1 MDFLTLQKNKCMYI
15 HREIDKELI
24 NWKNSS
30 TRKPLLIRGA
40 RQVGKSSAIRN
51 LGESF
56 NHFIEINFDE
66 NKQWT
71 NLFESTQNIDELLE
85 QLSISVNTPIIEGE
99 TLLFL
104 DEIQSSL
111 PAINSLRYFY
121 EKKPNLHVVAAGSLL
136 EFALKELPSFGVGRI
151 RSIFMYPISF
161 NEFLQA
167 HNEERLLEKAKEASP
182 ALPLPELLH
191 QKLISYYK
199 KFLIIGGM
207 PEAVKSYVIHK
218 DLLEVQRILD
228 DLIISLQADFTKY
241 KKRIEPI
248 KIAEVFSN
256 VVLQQGE
263 KFTYTYPNATLNN
276 QQIKEILQLLEMA
289 GLVHFVTHTA
299 ANGIPLGAEVNP
311 KKRKIILFDTGIYQR
326 ILKLDIGQLLSLDNL
341 AIINKGNIAELSVGL
356 ELIKNQSP
364 YEKTNLNYWQRESKN
379 SQAEVDYVIQ
389 QGETIIPLEVKAG
402 TKGAMQ
408 SMFLFLHEKNK
419 EKGIRISLENFGK
432 MEKIDIYPLYG
443 VWNLIK

>member
-1 MDFLTLQKNKCMYI
+1 MYI

-24 NWKNSS
+24 NWKNSVI
-30 TRKPLLIRGA
+30 RKPLLLRGA

-51 LGESF
+51 LGKSF
-56 NHFIEINFDE
+56 THFIEINFDE
-66 NKQWT
+66 KKQWT
-71 NLFESTQNIDELLE
+71 NLFESTQNLDELLE
-85 QLSISVNTPIIEGE
+85 QISIIENTPIIENE

-104 DEIQSSL
+104 DEIQTSL
-111 PAINSLRYFY
+111 PAINLLRYFY
-121 EKKPNLHVVAAGSLL
+121 ERKPNLHVVAAGSLL
-136 EFALKELPSFGVGRI
+136 EFALKDLPSFGVGRV
-151 RSIFMYPISF
+151 RSLFMYPISF
-161 NEFLQA
+161 NEFLLA
-167 HNEERLLEKAKEASP
+167 HNEERLLEKTKEAS
-182 ALPLPELLH
+182 AFLPLPELLH

-299 ANGIPLGAEVNP
+299 ANGIPLGAEINP

-326 ILKLDIGQLLSLDNL
+326 ILKLDISQLLTLDNL
-341 AIINKGNIAELSVGL
+341 SVINKGNIAELSVGL

-364 YEKTNLNYWQRESKN
+364 YEKTNLYYWQRESKN
-379 SQAEVDYVIQ
+379 SQAEIDYVIQ
-389 QGETIIPLEVKAG
+389 KGETILPIEVKAG

-408 SMFLFLHEKNK
+408 SMFLFLEEKNK
-419 EKGIRISLENFGK
+419 QKGIRISLENFGT
-432 MEKIDIYPLYG
+432 MDKIDIYPLYG
-443 VWNLIK
+443 VWNLMK

>member
-1 MDFLTLQKNKCMYI
+1 MYI
-15 HREIDKELI
+15 RRAIDIELI
-24 NWKNSS
+24 NWKNSV
-30 TRKPLLIRGA
+30 TRKPLLLRGA

-51 LGESF
+51 LGKSF
-56 NHFIEINFDE
+56 THFIEINFDE
-66 NKQWT
+66 KKEWT
-71 NLFESTQNIDELLE
+71 TLFESTQNLDALLE
-85 QLSISVNTPIIEGE
+85 QISIIENTPIIENE

-104 DEIQSSL
+104 DEIQTSL
-111 PAINSLRYFY
+111 PAIHLLRYFY
-121 EKKPNLHVVAAGSLL
+121 ERKPNLHVIAAGSLL
-136 EFALKELPSFGVGRI
+136 EFALKDLPSFGVGRI
-151 RSIFMYPISF
+151 RSLFMYPISF
-161 NEFLQA
+161 HEFLLA
-167 HNEERLLEKAKEASP
+167 HNEERLLEKTKEASP
-182 ALPLPELLH
+182 ILPLPELLH
-191 QKLISYYK
+191 QKLIAYYK

-207 PEAVKSYVIHK
+207 PEAVKSYVISK

-228 DLIISLQADFTKY
+228 DLILSIQADFTKY

-299 ANGIPLGAEVNP
+299 ANGIPLGAEINP

-326 ILKLDIGQLLSLDNL
+326 ILKLDISQLLTLENL
-341 AIINKGNIAELSVGL
+341 TVINKGNIAELSVGL

-364 YEKTNLNYWQRESKN
+364 YEKTNLYYWQRESKN
-379 SQAEVDYVIQ
+379 SQAEIDYVIQ
-389 QGETIIPLEVKAG
+389 QKEEILPLEIKAG

-408 SMFLFLHEKNK
+408 SMFLFLHEKNT
-419 EKGIRISLENFGK
+419 EKGIRISLENFGQ
-432 MEKIDIYPLYG
+432 MEKIEIYPLYG
-443 VWNLIK
+443 VWNLVK

>member
-1 MDFLTLQKNKCMYI
+1 MYI
-15 HREIDKELI
+15 RRAIDKELI
-24 NWKNSS
+24 NWKNSV
-30 TRKPLLIRGA
+30 TRKLLLLRGA

-51 LGESF
+51 LGKSF
-56 NHFIEINFDE
+56 THFIEINFDE
-66 NKQWT
+66 KKEWT
-71 NLFESTQNIDELLE
+71 TLFESTQNLDALLE
-85 QLSISVNTPIIEGE
+85 QISIIENTPIIENE

-104 DEIQSSL
+104 DEIQTSL
-111 PAINSLRYFY
+111 PAIHLLRYFY
-121 EKKPNLHVVAAGSLL
+121 ERKPKLHVIAAGSLL
-136 EFALKELPSFGVGRI
+136 EFALKDLPSFGVGRI
-151 RSIFMYPISF
+151 RSLFMYPISF
-161 NEFLQA
+161 HEFLLA
-167 HNEERLLEKAKEASP
+167 HNEERLLEKTKEASP
-182 ALPLPELLH
+182 ILPLPELLH

-228 DLIISLQADFTKY
+228 DLILSIQADFTKY

-248 KIAEVFSN
+248 KIAEVFAN
-256 VVLQQGE
+256 VVLQQGG

-289 GLVHFVTHTA
+289 DLVHAVTHTA
-299 ANGIPLGAEVNP
+299 ANGIPLGAEINP

-326 ILKLDIGQLLSLDNL
+326 ILKLDISQLLTLDNL
-341 AIINKGNIAELSVGL
+341 SVINKGNIAELSVGL

-364 YEKTNLNYWQRESKN
+364 YEKTNLYYWQRESRN
-379 SQAEVDYVIQ
+379 SQAEIDYVIQ
-389 QGETIIPLEVKAG
+389 QKEEIVPLEVKAG

-408 SMFLFLHEKNK
+408 SMFLFLHEKNT
-419 EKGIRISLENFGK
+419 EKGIRISLENFGQ

-443 VWNLIK
+443 VWNLVN

>member
-1 MDFLTLQKNKCMYI
+1 MYI
-15 HREIDKELI
+15 HREVDTELL

-30 TRKPLLIRGA
+30 TRKPLLMRGA
-40 RQVGKSSAIRN
+40 RQVGKSSAIRH
-51 LGESF
+51 LGQTFSY
-56 NHFIEINFDE
+56 FIEINFDE
-66 NKQWT
+66 NKQWIE
-71 NLFESTQNIDELLE
+71 LFNSTQNINELLE
-85 QLSISVNTPIIEGE
+85 QISIIENTPIVEEE

-111 PAINSLRYFY
+111 PAINLLRYFY
-121 EKKPNLHVVAAGSLL
+121 EKKPNLHVIAAGSLL

-151 RSIFMYPISF
+151 RSLFMYPLSF
-161 NEFLQA
+161 QEFLFA
-167 HNEERLLEKAKEASP
+167 HNEALLLEKLKQASP
-182 ALPLPELLH
+182 TSHLPDLLH

-248 KIAEVFSN
+248 KIVEVFAN
-256 VVLQQGE
+256 VVMQQGE
-263 KFTYTYPNATLNN
+263 KFTYSYPNATLNN

-289 GLVHFVTHTA
+289 GLIHFVTHTA

-311 KKRKIILFDTGIYQR
+311 KKRKVLLFDTGIYQR
-326 ILKLDIGQLLSLDNL
+326 ILKLDIGKLLTLDNL
-341 AIINKGNIAELSVGL
+341 SVINKGNIAELSVGL
-356 ELIKNQSP
+356 ELIKNQSL
-364 YEKTNLNYWQRESKN
+364 YERTNLYYWQREARS

-389 QGETIIPLEVKAG
+389 QGETILPLEVKAG

-408 SMFLFLHEKNK
+408 SMFLFLEEKNK
-419 EKGIRISLENFGK
+419 QKGIRISLENFGE

-443 VWNLIK
+443 VWNLVK